1 MRKGRKVKAPPRKLT
16 REEVMDQ
23 RAARDFARMAKINA
37 ETRALT
43 AKIMSEPAPEWQHK
57 GGHAGP
63 SRRGGGW

>member
-1 MRKGRKVKAPPRKLT
+1 MSRKSKKKPAPKLT
-16 REEVMDQ
+16 REEIMDA

-43 AKIMSEPAPEWQHK
+43 AQIMSEPAPEWQHK

-63 SRRGGGW
+63 SRRRGW